1 MNIVVYEPAE
11 LTDADRA
18 SFIELVRAG
27 GEVGG
32 QLLEK
37 NIANAQALVFLRQE
51 GQIRGIAALKRPLPS
66 YRKRIGKSANAGLS
80 DADFPYELG
89 YIFIVPEARGQKL
102 SGPLVAKA
110 LEIAS
115 GSGVFATARIDNHAM
130 RAALLKAGFGPAGRP
145 YRGRSS
151 RILQIFIKQAEQ
163 QRPVRSAIPSGSVS
177 IEFE

>member
-1 MNIVVYEPAE
+1 MKIVACKPAD
-11 LTDADRA
+11 LTDAEHA

-32 QLLEK
+32 QVLEK
-37 NIANAQALVFLRQE
+37 NIANAQALVLLRME
-51 GQIRGIAALKRPLPS
+51 GEIRGIAAVKRPLPS
-66 YRKRIGKSANAGLS
+66 YRKRIGKNANVELS

-102 SGPLVAKA
+102 SGLLVAKA
-110 LEIAS
+110 LEIVS

-130 RAALLKAGFGPAGRP
+130 RASLLKAGFGPAGRP

-151 RILQIFIKQAEQ
+151 RTLQIFIKQA
-163 QRPVRSAIPSGSVS
+163 
-177 IEFE
+177 